1 MSKWVR
7 VYKTDMQYRAEIVKA
22 VLEDN
27 DLPAVLVNKKDRI
40 YHLGYYEVHVG
51 PDNVWRALKIISDD
65 ITFE

>member
-1 MSKWVR
+1 MKKWIN
-7 VYKTDMQYRAEIVKA
+7 VYKSDNQYRAEIVKA

-40 YHLGYYEVHVG
+40 YHLGYYEVHVS
-51 PDNVWRALKIISDD
+51 PDDVWKALKIISDD